1 MIKIKCDLND
11 LKTKQGVY
19 IFRNTVDNK
28 CYIGSTVMTFE
39 KRMEHHVWHLRE
51 NKHKNSHFQNAWNK
65 YGEDSFEYDILEIC
79 ERNKCL
85 EKEQYYL
92 NKILFADEFI
102 KGLSKKF
109 KELGYNINPIATGT
123 PNLSKETIEKRAKT
137 FTEYVGKASEY
148 YQKLKNFEIDF
159 DDIPEKYILM
169 VQGWYNNIPWNKGKK
184 YESTD
189 HLKVPKTIT
198 DKVLEARKNNSV
210 KAREKS
216 KRILVF
222 DINMKYLGK
231 WRSPA
236 DLHEW
241 SLSENNNYPL
251 ILSGKAKG
259 KELLA
264 QNLAKACKTGKPYK
278 GLYFKYEEDA
288 RLQCELKNEGGK
300 IEEPWD
306 GDIEL
311 TYSISEG
318 E

>member
-1 MIKIKCDLND
+1 MIKIKCNFTDLENC
-11 LKTKQGVY
+11 TGVY
-19 IFRNTVDNK
+19 IFRNTINNK
-28 CYIGSTVMTFE
+28 CYIGSTVMTF
-39 KRMEHHVWHLRE
+39 KRRMDHHLWHLRE
-51 NKHKNSHFQNAWNK
+51 NKHKNKHFQSAWLK
-65 YGEDSFEYDILEIC
+65 YGEDAFEYDILEIC
-79 ERNKCL
+79 PKEECL

-92 NKILFADEFI
+92 DTILFAQDFVN
-102 KGLSKKF
+102 GTSNKF
-109 KELGYNINPIATGT
+109 RELGYNINPLATGT
-123 PNLSKETIEKRAKT
+123 PNLSKETIEKRTKT
-137 FTEYVGKASEY
+137 FKEFMGEVKDY
-148 YQKLKNFEIDF
+148 YNKFKNFEIDL
-159 DDIPEKYILM
+159 DEVPEKFLPMLECWI
-169 VQGWYNNIPWNKGKK
+169 NRIPWNKGKH

-222 DINMKYLGK
+222 DINYKYLGK
-231 WRSPA
+231 WRSPS

-251 ILSGKAKG
+251 ILKGKAKG

-264 QNLAKACKTGKPYK
+264 QNIAKACKTKKPYK
-278 GLYFKYEEDA
+278 GLYFEYEIDA
-288 RLQCELKNEGGK
+288 RHRCESMNEGGK

-311 TYSISEG
+311 TYSIAQG